1 MADIRVPSWDA
12 GTAGR
17 LLAAVTAD
25 PGAPEVP
32 LEPVTLA
39 FPADGLCPDCGT
51 PLCRWCA
58 RVYKLTRQHLRPDG
72 RCPFGHRA
80 QVKETTEGTVPGGE

>member
-1 MADIRVPSWDA
+1 MADIRVPAWDA

-17 LLAAVTAD
+17 LLAAMTAD
-25 PGAPEVP
+25 PGAPEIP
-32 LEPVTLA
+32 IEPVTLA

-58 RVYKLTRQHLRPDG
+58 RVYKLTRQHLRLDG
-72 RCPFGHRA
+72 RCPSGHRA
-80 QVKETTEGTVPGGE
+80 QVKETTEGTVPGE